1 MSLKVSA
8 SNLASA
14 ATELNVH
21 WQNTRASWRDAK
33 ALEFSQT
40 YLEELPHLVQRAN
53 AVMNEIDNL
62 LRKVKQDC
70 E

>member
-21 WQNTRASWRDAK
+21 WQNTRDTWRDAK
-33 ALEFSQT
+33 AIEFSQR
-40 YLEELPHLVQRAN
+40 YLEELPHMVQRAN
-53 AVMNEIDNL
+53 AVMSEIDNL